1 MSVMTSR
8 GAVLPRPDELSLVG
22 HTIMCEFGSVLYF
35 EGLAIDGYDVDA
47 VGEIHGYRVDI

>member
-1 MSVMTSR
+1 MTSR